1 MKADQERNLDFC
13 FCVWFWTLALCSL
26 SRKRVRVYIYRR
38 NTWMVSDV
46 YYCLHVVRIIECV
59 AGFVEFGVHFVH
71 FRNSFFINTRES
83 TVVKCLMLLFY
94 Q

>member
-1 MKADQERNLDFC
+1 
-13 FCVWFWTLALCSL
+13 
-26 SRKRVRVYIYRR
+26 
-38 NTWMVSDV
+38 MVSDV